1 MARSSQPPSMPSST
15 SATTMDDKLLARLSS
30 AEEAYDETLTQMS
43 DQAVLSDQNRYR
55 EASRRHAELKPIV
68 EAYRDYIAA
77 RDEAADAAELRDI
90 EEDDDMVAYLDETIA
105 TKTSEMDDLE
115 QRLRVLLVPKDPDD
129 DKDVIVEVRSAAGGD
144 EAALWAGDLYRMYER
159 FAERAG
165 WSIEPIDVSPTDG
178 GGLKEATFAVKG
190 TGAYSRFKYEA
201 GPHRVQRVPKT
212 ESQGRIHTSVGTV
225 AVLPE
230 VEDIEVELND
240 NDLIVETMRSQGPG
254 GQSVN
259 TTDSAVRITHTPTG
273 IVVSCQDEKSQLQNK
288 LKAMR
293 VLRARLYQI
302 QLEEQLGE
310 RADAR
315 RSQVGS
321 GERSEKI
328 RTYNYKENR
337 VTDHRIGLT
346 VHALPAILDGDLD
359 ELHEAL
365 IADDVAKALAAD
377 V

>member
-1 MARSSQPPSMPSST
+1 MRLRWRPNST
-15 SATTMDDKLLARLSS
+15 SVGPMDDRLVERLEAART
-30 AEEAYDETLTQMS
+30 AYDQTLAQLA
-43 DQAVLSDQNRYR
+43 DPDVLSDQTRYV
-55 EASRRHAELKPIV
+55 EVSTRHAELKPIV
-68 EAYRDYIAA
+68 EAWDRYREVRREIAEA
-77 RDEAADAAELRDI
+77 RELGDG
-90 EEDDDMVAYLDETIA
+90 ESDPEMQAYLSETVEA
-105 TKTSEMDDLE
+105 GSSELDDLD
-115 QRLRVLLVPKDPDD
+115 QRLRMLLVPKDPDD
-129 DKDVIVEVRSAAGGD
+129 DKDVIVEIRSAAGGD
-144 EAALWAGDLYRMYER
+144 EAALWASDLYRMYER
-159 FAERAG
+159 FVERSG
-165 WSIEPIDVSPTDG
+165 WGIDPIGSSPNEG
-178 GGLKEATFAVKG
+178 GGFKDATFSVKG
-190 TGAYSRFKYEA
+190 KGAYARFKFEA

-212 ESQGRIHTSVGTV
+212 ESQGRVHTSVSTV

-230 VEDIEVELND
+230 VQDVEIHIDD

-310 RADAR
+310 RASVR
-315 RSQVGS
+315 RSQVGT

-346 VHALPAILDGDLD
+346 VHSLDAVLDGDLD

-365 IADDVAKALAAD
+365 IADDVAARLAAAE

>member
-1 MARSSQPPSMPSST
+1 
-15 SATTMDDKLLARLSS
+15 MDDRLLGRLAA
-30 AEEAYDETLTQMS
+30 AEEAYEDTLRE
-43 DQAVLSDQNRYR
+43 LSDPDVLADQKRYR
-55 EASRRHAELKPIV
+55 EVTTRHAELKPVV
-68 EAYRDYIAA
+68 EAYRSYT
-77 RDEAADAAELRDI
+77 DAKRELDDATELRSGETDA
-90 EEDDDMVAYLDETIA
+90 DMITYLDETVEA
-105 TKTSEMDDLE
+105 RTGDLE
-115 QRLRVLLVPKDPDD
+115 DIEARIRVLLVPKDPDD

-159 FAERAG
+159 FTERSG
-165 WSIEPIDVSPTDG
+165 WSLDPITVAPSDG
-178 GGLKEATFAVKG
+178 GGIKEATFAVKG
-190 TGAYSRFKYEA
+190 RGAYSRFKYEA

-212 ESQGRIHTSVGTV
+212 ESQGRVHTSVGTV

-230 VEDIEVELND
+230 AEEVEVEVHD

-259 TTDSAVRITHTPTG
+259 TTDSAVRITHKPTG

-310 RADAR
+310 RASVR

-328 RTYNYKENR
+328 RTYNFKENR

-346 VHALPAILDGDLD
+346 VHSLPAVLDGDLAEIHD
-359 ELHEAL
+359 AL
-365 IADDVAKALAAD
+365 IADDIATQLAAD
-377 V
+377 A

>member
-1 MARSSQPPSMPSST
+1 
-15 SATTMDDKLLARLSS
+15 MDDKLLARLEQ
-30 AEEAYDETLTQMS
+30 AEQAFEDTLAQLA
-43 DQAVLSDQNRYR
+43 DQAVLSDQSRYR
-55 EASRRHAELKPIV
+55 EVTTRHAELKSIV
-68 EAYRDYIAA
+68 EVFRSYRNAESEI
-77 RDEAADAAELRDI
+77 ADARELVDI
-90 EEDDDMVAYLDETIA
+90 EDDEEMVAYLKDTISSKTDEA
-105 TKTSEMDDLE
+105 TELE
-115 QRLRVLLVPKDPDD
+115 AELRKLLVPKDPDD
-129 DKDVIVEVRSAAGGD
+129 DKDVIVEIRSAAGGD

-159 FAERAG
+159 FAERSG
-165 WSIEPIDVSPTDG
+165 WAIDPIDVSPNEV
-178 GGLKEATFAVKG
+178 GGLNQGTFAVKG
-190 TGAYSRFKYEA
+190 KGAYSRFKWEA

-212 ESQGRIHTSVGTV
+212 ESQGRVHTSMGTV

-230 VEDIEVELND
+230 VEDVEVQVHD
-240 NDLIVETMRSQGPG
+240 NDLIIETMRSQGPG

-259 TTDSAVRITHTPTG
+259 TTDSAVRITHKPTG

-302 QLEEQLGE
+302 QLEEQMGE
-310 RADAR
+310 RASVR

-346 VHALPAILDGDLD
+346 VHSLPAVLDGDL
-359 ELHEAL
+359 EGIHQAL
-365 IADDVAKALAAD
+365 MADDVAKKLAED
-377 V
+377 S

>member
-1 MARSSQPPSMPSST
+1 
-15 SATTMDDKLLARLSS
+15 MDDRLLSRLAA
-30 AEEAYDETLTQMS
+30 AETAYEETLRELS
-43 DQAVLSDQNRYR
+43 DPTVLSDQVRYR
-55 EASRRHAELKPIV
+55 DVTSRHAELKPVV
-68 EAYRDYIAA
+68 EAYRSHQVAS
-77 RDEAADAAELRDI
+77 RELADAIELREGETDADMI
-90 EEDDDMVAYLDETIA
+90 EYLDETVEA
-105 TKTSEMDDLE
+105 RSSELSQIEDD
-115 QRLRVLLVPKDPDD
+115 LRVLLVPKDPDD
-129 DKDVIVEVRSAAGGD
+129 EKDVIVEVRSAAGGD

-159 FAERAG
+159 FAERSG
-165 WSIEPIDVSPTDG
+165 WGLDPISVALNEG
-178 GGLKEATFAVKG
+178 GGIKEATFAVKG
-190 TGAYSRFKYEA
+190 KGAYSRFKYEA

-212 ESQGRIHTSVGTV
+212 ESQGRVHTSVGTV

-230 VEDIEVELND
+230 AEEVEVDVSD

-259 TTDSAVRITHTPTG
+259 TTDSAVRITHKPTG

-302 QLEEQLGE
+302 QLDEQLGE
-310 RADAR
+310 RASVR

-328 RTYNYKENR
+328 RTYNFKENR

-346 VHALPAILDGDLD
+346 IHSLPDVLDGDLA
-359 ELHEAL
+359 EIHEAL
-365 IADDVAKALAAD
+365 IADDVARRLAAEA
-377 V
+377 

>member
-1 MARSSQPPSMPSST
+1 
-15 SATTMDDKLLARLSS
+15 MDDRLAERLAD
-30 AEEAYDETLTQMS
+30 AESTYDETIEQLADPEILT
-43 DQAVLSDQNRYR
+43 DQNRYR
-55 EASRRHAELKPIV
+55 EVSTRHAELKPIV
-68 EAYRDYIAA
+68 DAFRRHRELTADVEEARELIEGED
-77 RDEAADAAELRDI
+77 DADMTNYLNDTITAGTEELASIEAELRG
-90 EEDDDMVAYLDETIA
+90 
-105 TKTSEMDDLE
+105 
-115 QRLRVLLVPKDPDD
+115 LLIPKDPDD
-129 DKDVIVEVRSAAGGD
+129 DKDVIVEIRAAAGGD

-159 FAERAG
+159 FAERSG
-165 WSIEPIDVSPTDG
+165 WRLEPIDVSVPGTG
-178 GGLKEATFAVKG
+178 GIKEATFAVKG
-190 TGAYSRFKYEA
+190 RGAWSRLKYEA

-212 ESQGRIHTSVGTV
+212 ESQGRVHTSVATV

-230 VEDIEVELND
+230 VEEVDVQVLD
-240 NDLIVETMRSQGPG
+240 SDLIVETMRSQGPG

-302 QLEEQLGE
+302 ELEEQQGE
-310 RADAR
+310 RAAAR

-328 RTYNYKENR
+328 RTYNFKENR

-346 VHALPAILDGDLD
+346 VHSLPDVLDGDL
-359 ELHEAL
+359 EEVHEAL
-365 IADDVAKALAAD
+365 IAHDLAQRLSEGE
-377 V
+377 